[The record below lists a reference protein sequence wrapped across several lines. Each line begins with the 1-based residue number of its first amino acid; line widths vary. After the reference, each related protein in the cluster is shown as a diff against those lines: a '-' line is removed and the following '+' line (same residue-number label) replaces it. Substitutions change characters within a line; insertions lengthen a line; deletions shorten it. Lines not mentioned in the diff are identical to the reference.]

1 MGVQMQL
8 AAVGLSVLG
17 AVQARSA
24 ANMEA
29 QAYKEQAELAKLK
42 ADQDEISRNNQL
54 RYQLAALGTSM
65 ASQGVSLGTSASVSA
80 ISKREKELAAQDV
93 SNIKLMGMS
102 QRRNYQ
108 ISAEGAKASGKA
120 KFLGGLAQAGS
131 MAYSIDKGVGKGAG
145 R

>member
-1 MGVQMQL
+1 MGVQMQM

-24 ANMEA
+24 AGMEA
-29 QAYKEQAELAKLK
+29 QAYKEQAEMAKLK

-65 ASQGVSLGTSASVSA
+65 ASQGVAFGTSASVSA
-80 ISKREKELAAQDV
+80 ISNREKELAKQDV
-93 SNIKLMGMS
+93 ANIKLMGMA

-108 ISAEGAKASGKA
+108 ISAEGAKASGNA

-131 MAYSIDKGVGKGAG
+131 MVYSIDKGVGKGAG
-145 R
+145 K